1 MGNFNEYQNGMPD
14 LGKTYWQDI
23 KSTEKK
29 ETSSLNN
36 LVEINCQTIFS
47 EDTKNISNTNQS
59 IFRN

>member
-23 KSTEKK
+23 KSNDRK
-29 ETSSLNN
+29 ETTSLNN

-47 EDTKNISNTNQS
+47 EETKNISNTNHS
-59 IFRN
+59 IFQN